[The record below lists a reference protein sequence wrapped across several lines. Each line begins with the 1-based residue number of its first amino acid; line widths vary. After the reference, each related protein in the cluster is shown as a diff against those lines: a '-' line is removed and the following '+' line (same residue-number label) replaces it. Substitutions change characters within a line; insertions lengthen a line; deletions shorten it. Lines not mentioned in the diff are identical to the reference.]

1 MQYGGGKERVLY
13 LGVLELLF
21 NEQRCHCENCIVYK
35 FFMLKYLYGICICRK
50 VYFGYT
56 LLYVMGLLFREF
68 ETIIWPIVGVMFFVY
83 FDSIVYYSKYRSRYA
98 EIIVYAILVN

>member
-1 MQYGGGKERVLY
+1 MNFGRCLYFSTTVNCESNILCSVALFMWWGVYIVQYDTQRCKGFFILCNSQLQYGGGKERVLH

-50 VYFGYT
+50 VYFG
-56 LLYVMGLLFREF
+56 F
-68 ETIIWPIVGVMFFVY
+68 
-83 FDSIVYYSKYRSRYA
+83 
-98 EIIVYAILVN
+98 